1 VLCAGARYP
10 RERSVSRPFVLLV
23 ATLLALSACTSEG
36 SGRGTGIASP
46 TASGADPSSTP
57 GLTAPSRTL
66 RYVAMGD
73 GYTAGVGTAAPKRQ
87 SWPAQLAQ
95 AMSSGEVGLQLVA
108 NLAENGSS
116 SVEVEQV
123 QLPQVEAKAPDIVT
137 LQVGGS
143 DILYSITL
151 PEYRANLARILDEL
165 LDILPA
171 ERIFLVTTPDHTL
184 TERGAQRPPG
194 KVEGHAEVLEA
205 NAILAELAAQR
216 HLTVIDI
223 SPVNQRAAH
232 DPSLVAG
239 KGPDPSAK
247 QYAGWVEII
256 GPQMQ
261 RVLRDEEP

>member
-1 VLCAGARYP
+1 
-10 RERSVSRPFVLLV
+10 V

-36 SGRGTGIASP
+36 SGHGTGSP
-46 TASGADPSSTP
+46 TPGSRSADPSS
-57 GLTAPSRTL
+57 APSATTDSRLL
-66 RYVAMGD
+66 RYVALGD
-73 GYTAGVGTAAPKRQ
+73 GYAAGVGTAAPKRQ
-87 SWPAQLAQ
+87 SWPVQLAE
-95 AMSSGEVGLQLVA
+95 AMSQGDVRLSLVA
-108 NLAENGSS
+108 NLAENSSS

-123 QLPQVEAKAPDIVT
+123 QLPQVAAKAPDVVT

-143 DILYSITL
+143 DILAASVTL
-151 PEYRANLARILDEL
+151 DDYRANLGRILDGL

-171 ERIFLVTTPDHTL
+171 RRIFLVTTPDHTL
-184 TERGAQRPPG
+184 TERGALRPPG
-194 KVEGHAEVLEA
+194 KTEGHAEVVEA
-205 NAILAELAAQR
+205 NAILAELAAAR
-216 HLTVIDI
+216 GIPVIDI
-223 SPVNQRAAH
+223 SPVNQRAAD